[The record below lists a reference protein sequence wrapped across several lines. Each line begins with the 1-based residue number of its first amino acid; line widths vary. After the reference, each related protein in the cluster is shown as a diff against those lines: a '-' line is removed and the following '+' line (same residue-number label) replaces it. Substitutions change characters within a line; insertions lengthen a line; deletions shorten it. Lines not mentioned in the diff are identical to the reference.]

1 MKVVL
6 FCGGQGMR
14 IRDYS
19 EEVPKPMVPLG
30 DRPILWHVM
39 KYYAHFGHTEFI
51 LCLGY
56 QAATIK
62 RFFLEYEEA
71 VSNDFVLRK
80 GGREMELLG
89 SDIDDWDITFVDT
102 GMYAPIG
109 ERLRRVQSHLS
120 GDEMFLANYA
130 DGVSDLNLD
139 CYIEAFATSNAV
151 AGLVAIK
158 PPQSYHVIKIENSKA
173 EAIEPMAE
181 SDIWLNGGFFVL
193 RREIF
198 DYLEPGQELVEEPF
212 RKLMADDRLFVHKLD
227 GFFAPMD
234 TFKDKKTLDQMYESG
249 NAPWVVWKRDER

>member
-19 EEVPKPMVPLG
+19 NEVPKPMVPLG

-39 KYYAHFGHTEFI
+39 KYYAHFGHRDF
-51 LCLGY
+51 
-56 QAATIK
+56 IK

-71 VSNDFVLRK
+71 VSNDFVLRR
-80 GGREMELLG
+80 GGREIDLMG
-89 SDIDDWDITFVDT
+89 SDIDDWEITFVDT

-109 ERLRRVQSHLS
+109 ERLRQVRHHI
-120 GDEMFLANYA
+120 GTDEMFLANYA
-130 DGVSDLNLD
+130 DGVSDLDLD
-139 CYIEAFATSNAV
+139 CYVGAFEESEAV

-158 PPQSYHVIKIENSKA
+158 PPQSYHVVNIEGSRVRSIQPLA
-173 EAIEPMAE
+173 Q

-193 RREIF
+193 RNEIF
-198 DYLEPGQELVEEPF
+198 DYLEPDQELVEEPF
-212 RKLMADDRLFVHKLD
+212 AKLMAEDRLFVHKLN

-234 TFKDKKTLDQMYESG
+234 TFKDKKALDQMYESG
-249 NAPWVVWKRDER
+249 HAPWVVWKEDR

>member
-19 EEVPKPMVPLG
+19 TEIPKPMVPLG

-62 RFFLEYEEA
+62 RFFIEYEEA
-71 VSNDFVLRK
+71 VSNDFVLRR

-89 SDIDDWDITFVDT
+89 SDIDDWQITFVDT

-109 ERLRRVQSHLS
+109 ERLRRVRSHL
-120 GDEMFLANYA
+120 GDDEMFLANYA
-130 DGVSDLNLD
+130 DGVSDLDLD
-139 CYIEAFATSNAV
+139 AYVDEFARTDAV
-151 AGLVAIK
+151 AGMMAIR
-158 PPQSYHVIKIENSKA
+158 PPQSYHVVKIDGTRV
-173 EAIEPMAE
+173 EAIEPMGE

-193 RREIF
+193 RNAIF

-212 RKLMADDRLFVHKLD
+212 RKLMADDRLFVHKLG

-234 TFKDKKTLDQMYESG
+234 TFKDKKALDQMYESD
-249 NAPWVVWKRDER
+249 NAPWVVWKRDP